1 MKLILDLVATV
12 AVLFVLVANLFL
24 WAVILGG

>member
-1 MKLILDLVATV
+1 MKLIQDLAATV
-12 AVLFVLVANLFL
+12 ALLFVLVANLFL